1 MRTVLVWIAL
11 IALGIP
17 GSQARAAGDL
27 LARMAALNPSLRT
40 FTATMHAT
48 VALKSFPF
56 LNVQLVGTYY
66 HKEPD
71 QNKVVFSS
79 GVPAVAQQFDKL
91 YANIESPSRWQ
102 EVYSVTLV
110 SDDGATTT
118 FRLVP
123 NKRGNVDHIEAKADD
138 RTATVESM
146 RWTYDNGGYAEM
158 HNRYGR
164 VNGNVVVMS
173 QTGHVQEPGY
183 TADITST
190 IDNYNINV
198 PISDGVF
205 TPG

>member
-27 LARMAALNPSLRT
+27 LARMAALNPTLRT

-123 NKRGNVDHIEAKADD
+123 HKRGNVDHIDAKADD

-164 VNGNVVVMS
+164 VNGDVVVMS